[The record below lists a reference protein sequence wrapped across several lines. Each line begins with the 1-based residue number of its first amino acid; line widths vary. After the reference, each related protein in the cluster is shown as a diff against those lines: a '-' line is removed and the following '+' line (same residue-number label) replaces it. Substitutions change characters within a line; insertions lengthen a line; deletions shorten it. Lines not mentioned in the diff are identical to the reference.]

1 MRRKSS
7 KLWGGRFS
15 SEPARIFVEY
25 SQSIATDSRMAAEDI
40 WGSQAHVLMLG
51 SQGILGE
58 EDVREIL
65 RHLEEARARVEQ
77 GKLRLSPEDED
88 IHMNLEKYVTRG
100 AGAEFG
106 GKMHTAR
113 SRNDQVVTDC
123 RLHLRDRLLDV
134 SDGLSALQQALL
146 ERAQGHER
154 TVMPGYTH
162 TQHAQPISVAFWLA
176 GHVSALMH
184 DQVRLAAAFDR
195 ADACPLGACALAGT
209 SFPTD
214 RRMTARLLGFSRV
227 EEHALDAVGSRDFVL
242 EALAAL
248 AILHANMSRI
258 CEELVLFSTYEFGMI
273 ELADAYTSGSS
284 IMPQKKNPC
293 LAELARARTGEMY
306 GRLVQALTMTKALIS
321 GYNRDIQEDKPPL
334 WDALDLAGATLEAV
348 GAMVETMEI
357 RPERMRELVGANF
370 ATATELAN
378 WLVSERGLPFR
389 RCHEIVGSAVGRLI
403 KEGKTLG
410 DAERVMELLAEHGVE
425 VTPDELG
432 FLDPLRCLERQGS
445 LGSTGPRS
453 VKRMQRQLGRQV
465 QQWRQR
471 VGKHRQRIE
480 AARQATRKA
489 VTHVLKGG
497 SLSTI
502 DL

>member
-7 KLWGGRFS
+7 KLWGGRFTA
-15 SEPARIFVEY
+15 EPARIFIEY
-25 SQSIATDSRMAAEDI
+25 SQSIETDARMAAEDI

-51 SQGILGE
+51 KQGILGD

-65 RHLEEARARVEQ
+65 RYLEEARARVEE
-77 GKLRLSPEDED
+77 GKLRLSPGDED
-88 IHMNLEKYVTRG
+88 IHMNLEKFVIRG

-134 SDGLSALQQALL
+134 SDALLALQATLL
-146 ERAQGHER
+146 GRADRHER

-162 TQHAQPISVAFWLA
+162 TQHAQPISVAFWLT
-176 GHVSALMH
+176 GHVSTLMH
-184 DQVRLAAAFDR
+184 DQVRLAAAFGR

-248 AILHANMSRI
+248 AILHADLSRI
-258 CEELVLFSTYEFGMI
+258 CEELVLFSTYEFGMV

-334 WDALDLAGATLEAV
+334 WDALDLASATLEAV
-348 GAMVETMEI
+348 EAMIGTLEF
-357 RPERMRELVGANF
+357 RPDRMRDLAGGNF

-389 RCHEIVGSAVGRLI
+389 QCHEIVGSTVGRLTG
-403 KEGKTLG
+403 EGKTLG
-410 DAERVMELLAEHGVE
+410 DVQRVIELLVEHGVE
-425 VTPDELG
+425 ATPDELD
-432 FLDPLRCLERQGS
+432 FLDPLACLERQGS

-453 VKRMQRQLGRQV
+453 VKRMQKQLGRQV
-465 QQWRQR
+465 EQWRRR
-471 VGKHRQRIE
+471 VSTHRERIE
-480 AARQATRKA
+480 AARAATRKA
-489 VTHVLKGG
+489 VTHVLEGG
-497 SLSTI
+497 SLSAI
-502 DL
+502 EL

>member
-1 MRRKSS
+1 MRRRST
-7 KLWGGRFS
+7 KLWGGRFT

-25 SQSIATDSRMAAEDI
+25 SQSIETDVRMAAEDI
-40 WGSQAHVLMLG
+40 WGSEAHVLMLG
-51 SQGILGE
+51 KRGILGDG
-58 EDVREIL
+58 DVRAIL
-65 RHLEEARARVEQ
+65 RCLEEARARVEQ
-77 GKLRLSPEDED
+77 GKLRLSPKDED
-88 IHMNLEKYVTRG
+88 IHMNLEKHVIRG
-100 AGAEFG
+100 AGAEVG
-106 GKMHTAR
+106 GKLHTAR

-123 RLHLRDRLLDV
+123 RLYLRRRLLDV
-134 SDGLSALQQALL
+134 SEGVSALQETLLDQA
-146 ERAQGHER
+146 EGHDR

-162 TQHAQPISVAFWLA
+162 TQHAQPISVAFWLT
-176 GHVSALMH
+176 GHVSTLMH

-214 RRMTARLLGFSRV
+214 RRMTARLLGFARV
-227 EEHALDAVGSRDFVL
+227 EEHSLDAVGSRDFVL
-242 EALAAL
+242 EALAGL
-248 AILHANMSRI
+248 AILHANLSRI

-306 GRLVQALTMTKALIS
+306 GRLVQALTMSKALIS

-334 WDALDLAGATLEAV
+334 WDALDLADATLEAV
-348 GAMVETMEI
+348 AAMIGTMAI
-357 RPERMRELVGANF
+357 RPDRMRELAAANF

-389 RCHEIVGSAVGRLI
+389 RCHEIVGATVGRLA

-410 DAERVMELLAEHGVE
+410 DLERVVELLAEHGVE
-425 VTPDELG
+425 ATTDELG
-432 FLDPLRCLERQGS
+432 FLDPLQCLERQGS

-453 VKRMQRQLGRQV
+453 VRRMQKQLAGQV
-465 QQWRQR
+465 EQWRGR
-471 VGKHRQRIE
+471 TTKHRERIE
-480 AARQATRKA
+480 AAGEATRKA
-489 VTHVLKGG
+489 VAHVLDGG
-497 SLSTI
+497 SLSAI
-502 DL
+502 EL